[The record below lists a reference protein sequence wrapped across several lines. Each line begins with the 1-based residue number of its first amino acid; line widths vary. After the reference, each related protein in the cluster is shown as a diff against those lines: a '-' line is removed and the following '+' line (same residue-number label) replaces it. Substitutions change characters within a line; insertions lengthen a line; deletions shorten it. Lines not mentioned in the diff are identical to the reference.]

1 MMTRAEVEAILA
13 GTKGVTPGP
22 WVPIHNA
29 DQHGMIRSEVR
40 QQDDD
45 PTNKHHWPF
54 RVAQTVAGQFANA
67 DRANFDYLA
76 RLDPQTVSAL
86 CTSLLS
92 HMDRVESAELALAA
106 AVQVAGEAAEEW
118 DKAPEGMRAGKILL
132 ALAGHRPRYR
142 PDTDAIHAVLAA
154 RKALAQG
161 GSDERS

>member
-1 MMTRAEVEAILA
+1 MTRAEVEAILA
-13 GTKGVTPGP
+13 GTTSGL
-22 WVPIHNA
+22 NN
-29 DQHGMIRSEVR
+29 DQKQACG
-40 QQDDD
+40 
-45 PTNKHHWPF
+45 
-54 RVAQTVAGQFANA
+54 
-67 DRANFDYLA
+67 YLA
-76 RLDPQTVSAL
+76 HHVLSGEGLTADHARVLLALLAEFERQRKATEPL

-154 RKALAQG
+154 RKSLAQG